1 MKPAAAIDK
10 NLRVTGQDWLS
21 AMNYC
26 YFTPPALPQLA
37 GEPRVVH
44 FASINLRFDATV
56 GITP

>member
-1 MKPAAAIDK
+1 MKPVPAIDK

-37 GEPRVVH
+37 GELRVVRLD
-44 FASINLRFDATV
+44 SINLRFDATV